1 MIIKYN
7 EKLDTTIKYS
17 PLEIHF
23 IETNNVLMMRINKQD
38 DRLKINNDLFEAYI
52 EPGDKFYVSSA
63 YYPEISGN
71 MLYINGS
78 ETLRADYLV
87 TCEFTTIVHL
97 KEYINKIKNIFKNIN
112 IFDTTILVTTIDL
125 KNNIIE
131 TKNIL

>member
-23 IETNNVLMMRINKQD
+23 IEANNILMMKINKQD
-38 DRLKINNDLFEAYI
+38 DRLKINDDLFHVSISMGDNFYI
-52 EPGDKFYVSSA
+52 SSA
-63 YYPEISGN
+63 LYPEISGT

-78 ETLRADYLV
+78 QTLHSDYLV

-97 KEYINKIKNIFKNIN
+97 KEYINKIKNIFKNVN